1 MKASILMEIIS
12 ALDACDRATAF
23 IHSELIVFPETSLTF
38 SGFKL
43 NAHLLGGPV
52 VFKSKV

>member
-1 MKASILMEIIS
+1 MEIIS

-38 SGFKL
+38 SGLKL